1 MKNLL
6 FLCIAS
12 AIVIFNVIVINFA
25 PNIKGDLIS
34 MSDTPCNYLADRHK
48 YRKEK
53 TVLQLSRYNVL
64 NEDDKKEYL
73 DLLIENK
80 NRCYRH
86 KAMEGLEYS
95 SLCINITFGFICAI
109 LGLLQYLNA
118 GNNIGKIVGI
128 LGLATGIIGFVLTL
142 VYVIYSGIIFTQ
154 EVVGKSYNDLDEI
167 YQGVTFKGESDGSL
181 LEWNDDK
188 KSYECIFYNK
198 DNKDSVFIKYSDYGK
213 NYLNYYKKRT
223 FATEIEDYEING
235 CAGSFSD
242 IIPFI
247 PIDKTYRNFW
257 DICKMLDDKDFK
269 FNNGND
275 KMIEYFDTNGK
286 KVDDCKKLRMSHST
300 NTNENR
306 NIYDHWV
313 TSIVF
318 SCLIIVLEIGLAIFG
333 FLLFKDS
340 TGKGTPL

>member
-34 MSDTPCNYLADRHK
+34 MSDTPCNYLADLHK
-48 YRKEK
+48 YRKEM
-53 TVLQLSRYNVL
+53 TVLQLSGNGVN

-128 LGLATGIIGFVLTL
+128 IGLATGIIGFVLTL
-142 VYVIYSGIIFTQ
+142 VYVIYSEIIFTQ
-154 EVVGKSYNDLDEI
+154 EVPGKSFDDLYTMYDNLI
-167 YQGVTFKGESDGSL
+167 PKGESDGSVL
-181 LEWNDDK
+181 KWNEDK

-223 FATEIEDYEING
+223 YGPEDDDYEVSG
-235 CAGSFSD
+235 CSRTISHISTGSNPS
-242 IIPFI
+242 
-247 PIDKTYRNFW
+247 YNFW
-257 DICKMLDDKDFK
+257 DKCKLLDEKTIK

-275 KMIEYFDTNGK
+275 KIIEYYDNEGK
-286 KVDDCKKLRMSHST
+286 KVGDCDKIRLSDNIDTTSNKY
-300 NTNENR
+300 R

-340 TGKGTPL
+340 NGKGTPL